1 MYTYIYM
8 EIEKI
13 IAIGLTKK
21 EASLYLAALQQGI
34 SSITDL
40 AKSATLKRPTAY
52 LILED
57 LLQKRLIVPVQVGK
71 TTHYKAGDPAYF
83 AKDIESKRILMTKLL
98 PELNY
103 LYKHSLKLEN
113 IKLSI
118 RKTKKLIIEK
128 KKPKTN
134 MDNGTFTINKFFF
147 SFTKKK

>member
-1 MYTYIYM
+1 M
-8 EIEKI
+8 

-21 EASLYLAALQQGI
+21 QASLYLSALQEGI

-40 AKSATLKRPTAY
+40 AKTAKIKRPTAY

-57 LLQKRLIVPVQVGK
+57 LLQKKLIVPVQVGK
-71 TTHYKAGDPAYF
+71 IIHYKAGDPTYF
-83 AKDIESKRILMTKLL
+83 AKDIESKRILITNLL

-113 IKLSI
+113 IQHNI

-128 KKPKTN
+128 KKPKALKAPN
-134 MDNGTFTINKFFF
+134 TFTINKFFF